1 MREYFVKHLVYSII
15 LHFLLCSFLQRS
27 GSAFECGGLRVGHL
41 ILEVDG
47 INMARRPHHEVA
59 QLIAR
64 AFYATHGTDQV
75 EFLVAETARNP
86 EQEIRRASILVF
98 D

>member
-1 MREYFVKHLVYSII
+1 MRKFKTNNNLVV
-15 LHFLLCSFLQRS
+15 SFFQRS

-47 INMARRPHHEVA
+47 IGMTRRTHHEVA

-64 AFYATHGTDQV
+64 AFYGNDGTDQV

-86 EQEIRRASILVF
+86 EQEIRRASIMVF